1 MNHGVSSSLLAKLK
15 HDMLEFYELPMEEK
29 MKYKIKPGDVEGYGA
44 VARSDAKLDWGD
56 RVYMITNPIQRRKS
70 HLLPE
75 LPSSLRFNSPS
86 FFRPSV
92 PSIILSLYHIH
103 LSVTIYIIFMYEPM
117 LRSSLKFWTLVK
129 PIKN

>member
-44 VARSDAKLDWGD
+44 VARSDGKLDWGD

-86 FFRPSV
+86 
-92 PSIILSLYHIH
+92 IILSLYHIH

-117 LRSSLKFWTLVK
+117 LWSSLKLWTLVK